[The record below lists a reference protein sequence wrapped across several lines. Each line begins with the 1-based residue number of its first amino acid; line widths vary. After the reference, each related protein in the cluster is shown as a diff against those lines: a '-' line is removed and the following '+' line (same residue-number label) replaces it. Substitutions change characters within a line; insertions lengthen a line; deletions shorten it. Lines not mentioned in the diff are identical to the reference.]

1 MQVVKVGF
9 EIRVLSVPRK
19 TVGYDPRKITHLAG
33 AIGVLRIR
41 MGFGVYYTITL
52 IRNPQHSTGNY

>member
-1 MQVVKVGF
+1 MESMQVVKVGF

-41 MGFGVYYTITL
+41 MGFGVYYTI
-52 IRNPQHSTGNY
+52 N